1 MLNDEIYDEN
11 DPLIIKSLA
20 HNQSITDMKEELLQ
34 AINSKKGKVLASAL
48 KIFNKVQDQQLKS
61 IKLSTVEELDT
72 ENIVDG
78 SKVSESLQKFNILFN
93 DPRSPVFSAV
103 QTLA

>member
-11 DPLIIKSLA
+11 DPFVIKAQA
-20 HNQSITDMKEELLQ
+20 HDQTLSDMREELLQ
-34 AINSKKGKVLASAL
+34 AINTRKGKVLASAL

-61 IKLSTVEELDT
+61 VKLSTVEDLET
-72 ENIVDG
+72 ESIVDG

-93 DPRSPVFSAV
+93 DPRSPVYSAV
-103 QTLA
+103 